1 MEWNGMSLVW
11 DRSESME
18 RSILDSCSELR
29 LDFQLNFM
37 ENFFSNYARFFLGQI
52 TFGLMSEPCSL
63 QKKTWSF
70 LACSTWSGSLWLFHM
85 WCMRY
90 LSEFF
95 WAHVHYVLWFKILSD
110 PNFDKIWHFK
120 IRQPTIP
127 SSDHS
132 NGRNWHFLLLLLSQM
147 HAIFIEMVSQLQT
160 NRNELN
166 SNKTVLSITNLLT
179 TARLKTWANKAQAC
193 WISTI
198 KIKSRFKLTLHL

>member
-1 MEWNGMSLVW
+1 MEWNELSL
-11 DRSESME
+11 RPIRINGAIYFGLM
-18 RSILDSCSELR
+18 
-29 LDFQLNFM
+29 F
-37 ENFFSNYARFFLGQI
+37 GI
-52 TFGLMSEPCSL
+52 TFGFSIEFYGEFFFELRSIFFGPNYVRSYVRTMFITK
-63 QKKTWSF
+63 KKTWSF

-166 SNKTVLSITNLLT
+166 SNKTVLSITNL
-179 TARLKTWANKAQAC
+179 
-193 WISTI
+193 
-198 KIKSRFKLTLHL
+198 